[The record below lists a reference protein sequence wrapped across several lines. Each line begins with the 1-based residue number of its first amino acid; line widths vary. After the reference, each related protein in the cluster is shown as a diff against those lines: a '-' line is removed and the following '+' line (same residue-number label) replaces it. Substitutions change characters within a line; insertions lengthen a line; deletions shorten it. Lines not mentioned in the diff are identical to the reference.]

1 MFKSGNSS
9 KETSKSGAERRTSPR
24 LPPTAFTE
32 PISVRFNSAAEVSLV
47 NISRGGAMLQ
57 SAEMLRPNTKI
68 ALQIL
73 IGGEVH
79 KIIGR
84 VIRSQVAG
92 LEGGLHYHSAISFD
106 RDLTRLDEM
115 APARAVKAPTDNV
128 EPPPSAPEEIL
139 LFSEII
145 QTPPEEAPEYTP
157 DDILVITPELVMS
170 DPAMLQALKLN
181 RW

>member
-1 MFKSGNSS
+1 
-9 KETSKSGAERRTSPR
+9 
-24 LPPTAFTE
+24 
-32 PISVRFNSAAEVSLV
+32 
-47 NISRGGAMLQ
+47 MLQ
-57 SAEMLRPNTKI
+57 SAQMLRPNTKI

-79 KIIGR
+79 KVLGR

-92 LEGGLHYHSAISFD
+92 IEGGLHYHSAIAFD

-115 APARAVKAPTDNV
+115 APVTAVKTLNDT
-128 EPPPSAPEEIL
+128 EETLPPAPEEVL

-145 QTPPEEAPEYTP
+145 QSLPEDSPEYTP
-157 DDILVITPELVMS
+157 EDILVITPELVMS